1 MAAYNLLLSSSYD
14 ECRKLQDYLEVMSER
29 EGFSK
34 AFRQELTIVV
44 KEAFINAVQHGNAGS
59 NADAVSLLF
68 ELRGDNDG
76 RSLMIE
82 VADSGAGFAIH
93 EIDDPTCSESLM
105 KSSGRGVFF
114 IRAFAEILGQECDD
128 NGCRLRLRMKPY

>member
-34 AFRQELTIVV
+34 AFLQELTIVV
-44 KEAFINAVQHGNAGS
+44 KEAFVNAVKHGNAGN
-59 NADAVSLLF
+59 NADAVSLGF
-68 ELRGDNDG
+68 ELRRDNDD

-82 VADSGAGFAIH
+82 VADSGSGFAIH
-93 EIDDPTCSESLM
+93 EIDDPTRSGSLM

-114 IRAFAEILGQECDD
+114 IRAFAEIVGQELDEE
-128 NGCRLRLRMKPY
+128 GWRLRLKMRPY

>member
-34 AFRQELTIVV
+34 AFLQELLIVV
-44 KEAFINAVQHGNAGS
+44 KEAFVNAVQHGNAG
-59 NADAVSLLF
+59 NHADAVSLFF
-68 ELRGDNDG
+68 ESRHDNDG
-76 RSLMIE
+76 MSLMIE
-82 VADSGAGFAIH
+82 VADSGSGFAIH
-93 EIDDPTCSESLM
+93 EIDDPTRSVSLM

-114 IRAFAEILGQECDD
+114 IRAFAEIVGQECDEE
-128 NGCRLRLRMKPY
+128 GWRLRLKMRPY